1 MPKTITADDLD
12 KAAQNLERLAHFLA
26 ERRGWILANDAEAPA
41 ISVRNAAGSLA
52 ALLQE
57 SFGDTL
63 ASSSSGTRPPKL
75 EPSSTVSSSRL
86 SKFADFI
93 DQLHEWFAARADCEV
108 PADCA
113 DRLGVIHRS
122 LGMAERSITELMAP
136 PGSRDTGSQPLISS
150 DLGPVVQVDM
160 RAQLVL
166 EDTSEMPLLQVFQ
179 GVTELTPEALEQVDA
194 FLTKQAIELESR
206 ERRKLHEKVLRW
218 VQATPEGQVL
228 VIKLSGLSGRAE
240 VYSSY
245 RPKPKA
251 RGGGGS

>member
-1 MPKTITADDLD
+1 MPNTITADDLD
-12 KAAQNLERLAHFLA
+12 KAARNLERLAHFLA
-26 ERRGWILANDAEAPA
+26 QRRGWILATDAEAPA

-57 SFGDTL
+57 SFGDALT
-63 ASSSSGTRPPKL
+63 ASGSGTRPPQL

-93 DQLHEWFAARADCEV
+93 DQLHEWFAARAGCEL
-108 PADCA
+108 PADGA
-113 DRLGVIHRS
+113 DALGVIHRS

-136 PGSRDTGSQPLISS
+136 PGSQDTGSQPLISS
-150 DLGPVVQVDM
+150 DLGPVVEVDM

-194 FLTKQAIELESR
+194 FLNKQGIELEDR
-206 ERRKLHEKVLRW
+206 EHRKLHEKVLRW
-218 VQATPEGQVL
+218 VQATPESQVL

-240 VYSSY
+240 VFSSY
-245 RPKPKA
+245 RPKQKA
-251 RGGGGS
+251 QRGGAS